1 MYELFIAFPEQGPA
15 PKTEKNLESLKKSLL
30 ELGGE
35 ILKTA
40 DLGIRQFAYPIIRKG
55 RRHLRGHFFDL
66 YFEFKDKEKLKD
78 LQNELRLKSEL
89 LRFFIAKYDQLPQ
102 ETSPNKKEP
111 AKAAATEPRKL
122 STAKPAAQA
131 VKAAS
136 AKKKTLAVPA
146 RARPSEKKKAKLEDI
161 DKKLDEILEKTP

>member
-1 MYELFIAFPEQGPA
+1 MYELFIAFPEEGSA

-30 ELGGE
+30 EPGGK

-55 RRHLRGHFFDL
+55 RRHLQGHFFDL
-66 YFEFKDKEKLKD
+66 YFELKDKEKLKD

-102 ETSPNKKEP
+102 ETLPGKKES
-111 AKAAATEPRKL
+111 AKTTIATEPK
-122 STAKPAAQA
+122 KPSAVKPA
-131 VKAAS
+131 VKAAKAAP
-136 AKKKTLAVPA
+136 AKKKTSAA
-146 RARPSEKKKAKLEDI
+146 AARPSEKKKAKLEDI